1 MMKTFVTA
9 LVAVILIGCSTPQQQ
24 EQNNET
30 MNKENKELTTFDV
43 QKDYQKE
50 SPR

>member
-1 MMKTFVTA
+1 MKKLFFT
-9 LVAVILIGCSTPQQQ
+9 LLCISLIGCNSPQQQ

>member
-1 MMKTFVTA
+1 MKKTFVTA
-9 LVAVILIGCSTPQQQ
+9 LVAIILIGCSTPQQQ

-30 MNKENKELTTFDV
+30 MNKENKELTAIEGQEDS
-43 QKDYQKE
+43 QKE